1 MSYQKSDEHW
11 PLSVSWKKK
20 LEIVSILNVGD
31 MVTEQEMMNSLHPR
45 YNLYVFHVVTALSC
59 LMIRNAYSS
68 STLDLIR
75 TNISKRY
82 MTSRD
87 YMIISITTDDR
98 KRKWCLRRFGNQAF
112 ELFLS
117 IWWKKFNNDDKIDL
131 EIQSYCITKV
141 NIYHL
146 QYYMSKSKSRK
157 SYWKKKFKIK
167 S

>member
-1 MSYQKSDEHW
+1 MLRSISYVIDINLYQKIKRLLTWIGGIRDSESKCFKFK
-11 PLSVSWKKK
+11 LKKK

-31 MVTEQEMMNSLHPR
+31 MVTEQEMMNSLHPC

-82 MTSRD
+82 MTCWD

-112 ELFLS
+112 ALVLS
-117 IWWKKFNNDDKIDL
+117 IW
-131 EIQSYCITKV
+131 
-141 NIYHL
+141 
-146 QYYMSKSKSRK
+146 
-157 SYWKKKFKIK
+157 
-167 S
+167 